1 MPFSP
6 DNQRLTRKKKK
17 GQMDLQIAQLMESG
31 METMAVRT
39 LLVTGAL
46 WRVFLLVANFELL

>member
-1 MPFSP
+1 
-6 DNQRLTRKKKK
+6 
-17 GQMDLQIAQLMESG
+17 MDSQIAQLMESG
-31 METMAVRT
+31 METMAVWT